1 MPTLLLDAIPTF
13 ESSVVTREAF
23 ETTEETPASQSEP
36 QLKSPPTAEHRWDHV
51 RNITLSQTTLS
62 NDAIVRLLRQHSPGS
77 DLSPMS
83 KRLLNRARWVPNK
96 IMSEPPAPGLDCTT
110 KVAVEAAKSL
120 GEIGG
125 DAAVAGVMSAAQA
138 AEGRPG
144 PQRRLKVLRGATAI
158 RGRGGW
164 TGPR

>member
-1 MPTLLLDAIPTF
+1 MHGGYQAY
-13 ESSVVTREAF
+13 EVVRRFALAAAF
-23 ETTEETPASQSEP
+23 EALEKAKLTL
-36 QLKSPPTAEHRWDHV
+36 QLESY
-51 RNITLSQTTLS
+51 TLSQTTLS

-83 KRLLNRARWVPNK
+83 KRLLNRTRWVPNK